1 MQDHGSA
8 EVFVTGVSTASS
20 GVNVRGLSKSHGNN
34 RSLRGVSFEVPASSF
49 CTLLGPSGCG
59 KTTTLRLLAGLD
71 RPDTGDVSIG
81 GRLVNSNS
89 VYVAPERREVGFVFQ
104 AYALWPHMTVFDQ
117 VAYPLRV
124 RRMPRHAI
132 KDSVAKILDVVGLTA
147 KVDRYPSELSGGE
160 QQRVALARAMVFEP
174 KVLLLDE
181 PLSNLDAALRRQMR
195 RQLMEVHRLT
205 QVTTIYVTHDQE
217 EAMALSDQVIVMAN
231 GSIVESGAPRD
242 VYEHPKTLYTASFVG
257 TANLLPGIVTAMN
270 AAKNGVEITLDD
282 GQKASGTLAGAGVEI
297 GERAVLAVKPE
308 DVQVLTS
315 EQVTSGALR
324 AVVRMVEFLGS
335 RATLRLSIAGTEIRL
350 PVDKSTELAAD
361 DQVFASVPIALASV
375 FSTAGAVDRRQ

>member
-1 MQDHGSA
+1 MQDHNRA
-8 EVFVTGVSTASS
+8 ERAASRVLDGTRGVQ
-20 GVNVRGLSKSHGNN
+20 VRGLSKSHGNN
-34 RSLRGVSFEVPASSF
+34 RSLRGVSFEVPESSF

-71 RPDTGDVSIG
+71 RPDTGEVSIG

-89 VYVAPERREVGFVFQ
+89 VFTAPEHREVGFVFQ

-124 RRMPRHAI
+124 RRKPRQTIRNAV
-132 KDSVAKILDVVGLTA
+132 SKILEVVDLTA

-217 EAMALSDQVIVMAN
+217 EAMALSDQVVVMAN

-242 VYEHPKTLYTASFVG
+242 VYEHPRTLYTASFVG
-257 TANLLPGIVTAMN
+257 TANLLPGTVTSVN
-270 AAKNGVEITLDD
+270 LAKNTVEITLDD
-282 GQKASGTLAGAGVEI
+282 GQKASGTLSGAVLEI
-297 GERAVLAVKPE
+297 GEPAVLAIKPE
-308 DVQVLTS
+308 DIHVQPPGFSGEVALTA
-315 EQVTSGALR
+315 T
-324 AVVRMVEFLGS
+324 VRMVEFLGA

-350 PVDKSTELAAD
+350 PVDKSSQLAVD
-361 DQVFASVPIALASV
+361 DRVSVFVPIGMAAV
-375 FSTAGAVDRRQ
+375 FSTTPAVELKQ

>member
-270 AAKNGVEITLDD
+270 AAKNVVEITLDD

-335 RATLRLSIAGTEIRL
+335 RAILRLSIAGTEIRL